1 MILTV
6 FAFHGRNIAIF
17 YYVKRKMKVQIQEQL
32 KAVAANIRDRRIL
45 LGYSE
50 QYMAGCLSISVKAYS
65 RIEKAQTRVSII
77 NLFRIA
83 EILDLQASTLVSLP
97 EKKLAYP
104 AISPYNSPQRNRDNL
119 KLHQLL

>member
-1 MILTV
+1 
-6 FAFHGRNIAIF
+6 
-17 YYVKRKMKVQIQEQL
+17 MKVQIQEQL
-32 KAVAANIRDRRIL
+32 KAVAANIRDQRVL

-50 QYMAGCLSISVKAYS
+50 QYMAERLSISVKAYS
-65 RIEKAQTRVSII
+65 RLEKAHTRISVI

-104 AISPYNSPQRNRDNL
+104 AINPYTSPPRNRDNL

>member
-1 MILTV
+1 
-6 FAFHGRNIAIF
+6 
-17 YYVKRKMKVQIQEQL
+17 MKVQIQDQL
-32 KAVAANIRDRRIL
+32 KAVAANIRDQRL
-45 LGYSE
+45 LMCYTE
-50 QYMAGCLSISVKAYS
+50 QYMADRLSISVKAYD
-65 RIEKAQTRVSII
+65 RIEKGHTRISIM

-104 AISPYNSPQRNRDNL
+104 TINPYCSPPGHSRDNL

>member
-1 MILTV
+1 
-6 FAFHGRNIAIF
+6 
-17 YYVKRKMKVQIQEQL
+17 MKVQIQDQL
-32 KAVAANIRDRRIL
+32 KAVAANIRDQRLL

-50 QYMAGCLSISVKAYS
+50 QYMAGCLSISIKAYS
-65 RIEKAQTRVSII
+65 RIEKAHTRISIM

-83 EILDLQASTLVSLP
+83 EIFDLQASTLVSLP

-104 AISPYNSPQRNRDNL
+104 AISPYRGPSRDRDDL

>member
-1 MILTV
+1 
-6 FAFHGRNIAIF
+6 
-17 YYVKRKMKVQIQEQL
+17 MKAQIQDQL
-32 KAVAANIRDRRIL
+32 KAVAVNIRNQRLL

-50 QYMAGCLSISVKAYS
+50 QYMANCLSISIKAYY
-65 RIEKAQTRVSII
+65 RIEKAHTRVSIT

-104 AISPYNSPQRNRDNL
+104 AINPYYTVPKREREHL

>member
-1 MILTV
+1 
-6 FAFHGRNIAIF
+6 
-17 YYVKRKMKVQIQEQL
+17 MKVQIQDQL
-32 KAVAANIRDRRIL
+32 KAVAANIRNQRL
-45 LGYSE
+45 FLGYSE
-50 QYMAGCLSISVKAYS
+50 QYMADCLSISVKAYS
-65 RIEKAQTRVSII
+65 RIEKAHARISIM

-104 AISPYNSPQRNRDNL
+104 AINPLYSPPGRNRDGL

>member
-1 MILTV
+1 
-6 FAFHGRNIAIF
+6 
-17 YYVKRKMKVQIQEQL
+17 MKVQIQDQL
-32 KAVAANIRDRRIL
+32 KAVAANIRNQRLL

-50 QYMAGCLSISVKAYS
+50 QYMAACLSISVKAYG
-65 RIEKAQTRVSII
+65 RIEKAQTRVSIV

-83 EILDLQASTLVSLP
+83 EILDMQASALVSLP

-104 AISPYNSPQRNRDNL
+104 AINPYRAPSRDRDDL

>member
-1 MILTV
+1 
-6 FAFHGRNIAIF
+6 
-17 YYVKRKMKVQIQEQL
+17 MKVQIQDHL

-45 LGYSE
+45 MGFSE
-50 QYMAGCLSISVKAYS
+50 QYMADYLSISVKAYC
-65 RIEKAQTRVSII
+65 RIEKAHARVSIA
-77 NLFRIA
+77 NLFIIA

-104 AISPYNSPQRNRDNL
+104 AIKPYHSPHRNLDNL

>member
-1 MILTV
+1 
-6 FAFHGRNIAIF
+6 
-17 YYVKRKMKVQIQEQL
+17 MKVQIQDQL
-32 KAVAANIRDRRIL
+32 KAVAANIRDERLI

-50 QYMAGCLSISVKAYS
+50 QYMAGCLSISVKAYQ
-65 RIEKAQTRVSII
+65 RIEKGHTRISIL

-83 EILDLQASTLVSLP
+83 DIFDMQASSLVSLP

-104 AISPYNSPQRNRDNL
+104 AINTYHSPTRDRDNL

>member
-1 MILTV
+1 
-6 FAFHGRNIAIF
+6 
-17 YYVKRKMKVQIQEQL
+17 MKAQIQDQL
-32 KAVAANIRDRRIL
+32 KSVAVNIRNQRLL

-50 QYMAGCLSISVKAYS
+50 QYMADNLSISVKAYC
-65 RIEKAQTRVSII
+65 RMEKAHTRISIE

-97 EKKLAYP
+97 EKKLVYP
-104 AISPYNSPQRNRDNL
+104 AINPYYAPPTHRRDNL

>member
-1 MILTV
+1 
-6 FAFHGRNIAIF
+6 
-17 YYVKRKMKVQIQEQL
+17 MKAQIQDQL
-32 KAVAANIRDRRIL
+32 KAVAANIRNQRLL
-45 LGYSE
+45 LGYPPE
-50 QYMAGCLSISVKAYS
+50 YMAGCLSITVKAYN
-65 RIEKAQTRVSII
+65 RIEKAYTRVSIT

-104 AISPYNSPQRNRDNL
+104 AINPYYSHPREREKL